1 MIRLDMSE
9 YMEEHSVAKLIGSPP
24 GYVGHEEEGQ
34 LTGKLRT
41 KPYSVVLLDEIEKAH
56 TRVFDMFLQVFDE
69 GRLTDSKG
77 RTADARNAIFIMT
90 SNIPSDKH
98 IGFNHQDTEESKTE
112 VLREVEKRFRTEF
125 INRIDEQIV
134 FRPLGEEDASNILR
148 PMLDDVCMNLK
159 KKYGVT
165 LQVGEEAKRF
175 IAKAGHSPQY
185 GVRELRRTVERLIQV
200 PLSLMIQKGELKKHE
215 YWQVVCVNNKISII
229 PKIKRDSEVI
239 IEHYEDASKKLS
251 PEERENLHKNIKTF
265 VEKLEKASTDE
276 EIVNII
282 KEIIFDIRK
291 AQKKPQPPKPVKE
304 PLEGIEDRLHGADFN
319 SIKNILITS
328 LKKKFR

>member
-1 MIRLDMSE
+1 MAYLWRLSRVILKLPELEPTLKKRLIGQDEAVRRVCERLCVAHTGLSERHGPLAIFLFLGPTGVGKTELARLLALFLFGSESDMIRLDMSE

-159 KKYGVT
+159 KK
-165 LQVGEEAKRF
+165 
-175 IAKAGHSPQY
+175 
-185 GVRELRRTVERLIQV
+185 VRGNAPGWGRSQ
-200 PLSLMIQKGELKKHE
+200 
-215 YWQVVCVNNKISII
+215 
-229 PKIKRDSEVI
+229 EV
-239 IEHYEDASKKLS
+239 HC
-251 PEERENLHKNIKTF
+251 
-265 VEKLEKASTDE
+265 
-276 EIVNII
+276 
-282 KEIIFDIRK
+282 
-291 AQKKPQPPKPVKE
+291 
-304 PLEGIEDRLHGADFN
+304 
-319 SIKNILITS
+319 
-328 LKKKFR
+328 